1 MFLILTI
8 NYALNVNLILP
19 CKQFVFFHVDLKS
32 KMAATTSQNFNI
44 GPYME
49 SEKKIQ
55 KVLKPNYVLPS
66 SSFCLHNQIKFV
78 CGLLHLSNK
87 TDCYNIADILF
98 KVLLISHNSYYQQK
112 GWGPLNQFNPATFFS
127 LSQSRIL
134 ISNIICHG
142 LISVQ

>member
-8 NYALNVNLILP
+8 DYALNVNVILS

-32 KMAATTSQNFNI
+32 KMVATTSQNFNI

-66 SSFCLHNQIKFV
+66 ASFCLHN
-78 CGLLHLSNK
+78 
-87 TDCYNIADILF
+87 
-98 KVLLISHNSYYQQK
+98 
-112 GWGPLNQFNPATFFS
+112 
-127 LSQSRIL
+127 
-134 ISNIICHG
+134 
-142 LISVQ
+142 